1 MVAFQRNFLYD
12 RIIDESQAHVVYP
25 GLDMGGDRS
34 GSSGGA
40 GKRGREGGEERGN
53 KMLLSIV
60 EAPGVLE
67 GK

>member
-34 GSSGGA
+34 GGA